1 MAREKLYDN
10 TPLLVRSR
18 VNTMVIVGWYV
29 GLWGL
34 QEDEEVPQYIPFG
47 GNIYMLGSH
56 PFGPLVGF

>member
-1 MAREKLYDN
+1 
-10 TPLLVRSR
+10 
-18 VNTMVIVGWYV
+18 MVIVGWYV